1 MELVKVK
8 FKGGWALAE
17 PADVGSGKYELY
29 VETVE
34 AEPIKEAQYDQ
45 EVKEV
50 PPVEVKKNVSGNGG
64 RNRKK

>member
-17 PADVGSGKYELY
+17 PADVGKGMYELY
-29 VETVE
+29 VEPVK
-34 AEPIKEAQYDQ
+34 AEPIKEAQDDQ

-50 PPVEVKKNVSGNGG
+50 PPVEVKKNVSDSGG
-64 RNRKK
+64 RKRKK

>member
-29 VETVE
+29 IEPVK
-34 AEPIKEAQYDQ
+34 AEPAVKEVQD
-45 EVKEV
+45 VKEV
-50 PPVEVKKNVSGNGG
+50 PPVEVKKNVSDNGG
-64 RNRKK
+64 RKRKK